1 MKRKF
6 YAQFKKFVK
15 TSQYVVK
22 KSLWNS
28 FQNKNYLNEMFCA
41 IWYCHV

>member
-1 MKRKF
+1 MKHKF

-22 KSLWNS
+22 KISVKQLS
-28 FQNKNYLNEMFCA
+28 K
-41 IWYCHV
+41 